1 MQADILKEDILYME
15 RALQLAQL
23 GTIAVRP
30 NPFVGAV
37 VVKNHTIVGEGWH
50 QKAGGPHA
58 EIWALQDAGEAA
70 RDATLYV
77 TLEPCSHY
85 GKTPP
90 CTQAIITAGIKRVV
104 CACCDP
110 FTKVNG
116 KGIKIL
122 EEAGIEVVC
131 GVCEEKA
138 RKINRGFFRSIEQK
152 RPQVIA
158 KMATTLDGKTATVAG
173 ESQWITGKEA
183 RHDVQRLRSLTD
195 AITVGINTVLADDP
209 QLTVRDFSRSKQ
221 PWRVIWDKT
230 ARLPLTATIATQLP
244 ERTILFCTQEAAPNR
259 LEALR
264 QQGVNVELLSC
275 NAEGEP
281 DIRAGVK
288 LLLEKYEIQTVLLE
302 GGATLIDAFLRA
314 ALLDEIYLYIAPLMF
329 GGAMAK
335 GISAGVGIEA
345 LNNAPRYTLIDTQM
359 FADDIRLHYEVK
371 EFGCLQV

>member
-1 MQADILKEDILYME
+1 MQADISTEDILYME

-90 CTQAIITAGIKRVV
+90 CTNAIIKAGIKRVV

-110 FTKVNG
+110 FAKVNG
-116 KGIKIL
+116 NGIKIL

-158 KMATTLDGKTATVAG
+158 KMATTLDGKTATVTG

-183 RHDVQRLRSLTD
+183 RHDVQRLRSLSD

-209 QLTVRDFSRSKQ
+209 QLTVRDFSRPKQ

-230 ARLPLTATIATQLP
+230 ARLPLTATIVTQLP

-281 DIRAGVK
+281 DIRAGIK

-314 ALLDEIYLYIAPLMF
+314 ALLDEIYLYIAPIMF

-335 GISAGVGIEA
+335 GISAGAGIKA

>member
-1 MQADILKEDILYME
+1 M
-15 RALQLAQL
+15 
-23 GTIAVRP
+23 
-30 NPFVGAV
+30 
-37 VVKNHTIVGEGWH
+37 
-50 QKAGGPHA
+50 
-58 EIWALQDAGEAA
+58 
-70 RDATLYV
+70 
-77 TLEPCSHY
+77 
-85 GKTPP
+85 
-90 CTQAIITAGIKRVV
+90 V

-158 KMATTLDGKTATVAG
+158 KMAATLDGKTATVAG

-209 QLTVRDFSRSKQ
+209 HLTVRDFSRPKQ

-230 ARLPLTATIATQLP
+230 ARLPLTATIVTQLP

-281 DIRAGVK
+281 DIRAGIK

-335 GISAGVGIEA
+335 GISAGAGIEA
-345 LNNAPRYTLIDTQM
+345 LQNAPRYTLIDTQM

>member
-1 MQADILKEDILYME
+1 MQADLSKEDILYME

-90 CTQAIITAGIKRVV
+90 CTKAIITAGIRRVV

-110 FTKVNG
+110 FAKVNG
-116 KGIKIL
+116 NGIKIL

-152 RPQVIA
+152 RPQVVA
-158 KMATTLDGKTATVAG
+158 KMATTLDGKTATVTG

-209 QLTVRDFSRSKQ
+209 QLTVRDFSRPKQ

-230 ARLPLTATIATQLP
+230 ARLPLTATIVTQLP

-281 DIRAGVK
+281 DIRAGVT

-335 GISAGVGIEA
+335 GISAGAGIEA
-345 LNNAPRYTLIDTQM
+345 LQNAPRYTLIDTQM

>member
-1 MQADILKEDILYME
+1 MQADLSKEDILYME

-58 EIWALQDAGEAA
+58 EIWALQDAGEAT

-90 CTQAIITAGIKRVV
+90 CTKAIITAGIRRVV

-110 FTKVNG
+110 FAKVNG
-116 KGIKIL
+116 NGIKIL

-152 RPQVIA
+152 RPQVVA
-158 KMATTLDGKTATVAG
+158 KMATTLDGKTATVTG

-209 QLTVRDFSRSKQ
+209 QLTVRDFSRPKQ

-230 ARLPLTATIATQLP
+230 ARLPLTATIVTQLP

-335 GISAGVGIEA
+335 GISAGAGIEA
-345 LNNAPRYTLIDTQM
+345 LQNAPRYTLIDTQM

>member
-1 MQADILKEDILYME
+1 MQADISKEDILYME

-37 VVKNHTIVGEGWH
+37 IVKNHTIVGEGWH

-58 EIWALQDAGEAA
+58 EIRALQAAGEAA

-90 CTQAIITAGIKRVV
+90 CTKAIITAGIKRVV

-116 KGIKIL
+116 NGIKIL
-122 EEAGIEVVC
+122 EKAGIEVVC

-138 RKINRGFFRSIEQK
+138 RKINRVFFRSIEQK
-152 RPQVIA
+152 RPQVVA

-183 RHDVQRLRSLTD
+183 RHDVQRLRSLSD
-195 AITVGINTVLADDP
+195 AITVGINTILADNP
-209 QLTVRDFSRSKQ
+209 QLTVRDFPRPQQ

-230 ARLPLTATIATQLP
+230 ARLPLTATIVTQSP
-244 ERTILFCTQEAAPNR
+244 ERTILFCTQEASPDR

-264 QQGVNVELLSC
+264 QQGINVELLPC

-281 DIRAGVK
+281 DIRAGVT
-288 LLLEKYEIQTVLLE
+288 LLLGKYAIQTVLLE

-329 GGAMAK
+329 GGATAK
-335 GISAGVGIEA
+335 GISAGAGIET
-345 LNNAPRYTLIDTQM
+345 LQNAPQYTLIDTQM
-359 FADDIRLHYEVK
+359 FANDIRLHYEAK

>member
-1 MQADILKEDILYME
+1 MQADISKEDILYME

-37 VVKNHTIVGEGWH
+37 IVKNHTIIGEGWH

-58 EIWALQDAGEAA
+58 EIWALQAAGEAA

-90 CTQAIITAGIKRVV
+90 CTKAIITAGINRVV

-116 KGIKIL
+116 NGIKIL

-131 GVCEEKA
+131 GVSEEKA

-152 RPQVIA
+152 RPQVVA

-183 RHDVQRLRSLTD
+183 RHDVQRLRSLSD

-209 QLTVRDFSRSKQ
+209 QLTVRDFPCPVQ

-230 ARLPLTATIATQLP
+230 ARLPLTATIVTQSP
-244 ERTILFCTQEAAPNR
+244 ERTILFCTQEASPDR

-264 QQGVNVELLSC
+264 QQGINVELLPC

-281 DIRAGVK
+281 DIRAGVT
-288 LLLEKYEIQTVLLE
+288 LLLGKYAIQTVLLE

-329 GGAMAK
+329 GGATAK
-335 GISAGVGIEA
+335 GISAGAGIEA
-345 LNNAPRYTLIDTQM
+345 LQNAPQYTLVDTQM
-359 FADDIRLHYEVK
+359 FADDIRLHYEAK

>member
-1 MQADILKEDILYME
+1 MQADLSKEDILYME

-90 CTQAIITAGIKRVV
+90 CTKAIITAGIRRVV

-110 FTKVNG
+110 FAKVNG
-116 KGIKIL
+116 NGIKIL

-152 RPQVIA
+152 RPQVVA
-158 KMATTLDGKTATVAG
+158 KMATTLDGKTATVTG

-209 QLTVRDFSRSKQ
+209 QLTVRDFSRPKQ

-230 ARLPLTATIATQLP
+230 ARLPLTATIVTQLP

-335 GISAGVGIEA
+335 GISAGAGIEA
-345 LNNAPRYTLIDTQM
+345 LQNAPRYTLIDTQM